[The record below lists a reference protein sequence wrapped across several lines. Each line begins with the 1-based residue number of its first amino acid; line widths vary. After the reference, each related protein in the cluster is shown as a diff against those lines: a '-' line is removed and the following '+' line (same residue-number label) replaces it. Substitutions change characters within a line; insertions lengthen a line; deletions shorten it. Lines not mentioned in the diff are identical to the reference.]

1 MEWSNPLQ
9 GMTVEESW
17 EFFSSELKL
26 LMNDFISKVN
36 NNTIVPAVTLGC
48 QCPTEPHRHESQA
61 VFKPFKLFQQCDITM
76 PKHFQ

>member
-36 NNTIVPAVTLGC
+36 NKRKVKNPY
-48 QCPTEPHRHESQA
+48 
-61 VFKPFKLFQQCDITM
+61 ITS
-76 PKHFQ
+76 KAIHVWKKS